1 MPLLLLIRHG
11 ENDFVKT
18 GKMAGHTPGVHLNE
32 RGVKQAAELG
42 ETLKEVPLAGIYSS
56 PLERAI
62 ETAEPIAQGRELQ
75 IQIRPGLIESDI
87 GEWQGSEV
95 KHVRKLP
102 EWQMVQHQPSR
113 FRFPGGE
120 SFLEMQNRLVDEIE
134 TIANAHQ
141 PEDIVAVVFHADPI
155 KLVIAYYLGMPLDNF
170 QRISIDTASV
180 TMLYVSPTGVS
191 LVKQNLRPPFKLPA
205 PEKRPGKQSV
215 LQRILEMFAHPK

>member
-18 GKMAGHTPGVHLNE
+18 GRMAGYTPGVHLNE
-32 RGVKQAAELG
+32 RGRQQAAELG
-42 ETLKEVPLAGIYSS
+42 ETLKEVPLTAIYSS

-62 ETAEPIAQGRELQ
+62 ETAEPIAQGRELR
-75 IQIRPGLIESDI
+75 IQIRQGLIESNV
-87 GEWQGSEV
+87 GTWQGSEM
-95 KHVRKLP
+95 KTLRKLP
-102 EWQMVQHQPSR
+102 EWKTVQNQPSR

-120 SFLEMQNRLVDEIE
+120 SFQEMQTRLVTEVESI
-134 TIANAHQ
+134 IKSHQ
-141 PEDIVAVVFHADPI
+141 SEEIVALVFHSDPI

-191 LVKQNLRPPFKLPA
+191 LVKQNLRPPFKFPL
-205 PEKRPGKQSV
+205 PEKRPGKQSI
-215 LQRILEMFAHPK
+215 LQRIMEKFTR

>member
-32 RGVKQAAELG
+32 RGKQQAAELG

-56 PLERAI
+56 PLERAV
-62 ETAEPIAQGRELQ
+62 ETAEPIVQGRDIR
-75 IQIRPGLIESDI
+75 IQIRPGLIESNI
-87 GEWQGSEV
+87 GDWQGSEI
-95 KHVRKLP
+95 KNVRKLP
-102 EWQMVQHQPSR
+102 EWQMVQSQPSR

-120 SFLEMQNRLVDEIE
+120 SFQEMQTRLVNEIE
-134 TIANAHQ
+134 TIAKAHG
-141 PEDIVAVVFHADPI
+141 PEDIAAVVFHSDPI
-155 KLVIAYYLGMPLDNF
+155 KLVVAYYLGMPLDNF

-205 PEKRPGKQSV
+205 PEKRPGKKSV
-215 LQRILEMFAHPK
+215 LQRILEMFAH